1 MDQKRRVIHL
11 MGTVI
16 DLLVQHETPDLVLDE
31 LAVRLKEYEHRFSAN
46 DPSSELMGVNKN
58 AGIQPVSVHPDLYRL
73 VEIGKYHSCSPSS
86 NLNIAIGP
94 LVQSWRIGFADAK
107 VPTAAD
113 IQLLLKKTDPQNI
126 VLNAAAQT
134 VFLSEPGM
142 LIDLGSLAK
151 GFIADLLID
160 YLKSVGALSALIN
173 LGGNIVV
180 LGPSPA
186 NKDHDWR
193 IGIRRPGPSRN
204 QSIVA
209 LKSFD
214 QSVVTSGIYERSLV
228 DDEQTYHHILDPHTG
243 YPIETDVAS
252 LTIVSDKS
260 IDGEI
265 WTTRLFGKSS
275 EEIMSSLNH
284 LEGIDGLVITKQE
297 KTLYSDTLADKIIKM
312 N

>member
-1 MDQKRRVIHL
+1 

-16 DLLVQHETPDLVLDE
+16 DLLVQHETPGLVLDE
-31 LAVRLKEYEHRFSAN
+31 LVIRLKEYEHRFSAN
-46 DPSSELMGVNKN
+46 DSSSELMAINKN
-58 AGIQPVSVHPDLYRL
+58 AGIQPVPVHPDLYQL
-73 VEIGKYHSCSPSS
+73 IKIGKHHSCSPAS
-86 NLNIAIGP
+86 NLNISIGP
-94 LVQSWRIGFADAK
+94 LVQTWRIGFDDAK
-107 VPTAAD
+107 VPAAED

-126 VLNAAAQT
+126 VLNDEAQT
-134 VFLSEPGM
+134 VFLRESGM

-160 YLKSVGALSALIN
+160 YLKSVGTLSALIN

-180 LGPSPA
+180 LGPSPT
-186 NKDHDWR
+186 NKDHHWK
-193 IGIRRPGPSRN
+193 IGIRRPGPSRDQSMVALKALN
-204 QSIVA
+204 QSI
-209 LKSFD
+209 
-214 QSVVTSGIYERSLV
+214 VTSGIYERSLS
-228 DDEQTYHHILDPHTG
+228 DNEQTYHHILDPHTG

-275 EEIMSSLNH
+275 EEIMHILNQ
-284 LEGIDGLVITKQE
+284 LEGIDGLLITKEE
-297 KTLYSDTLADKIIKM
+297 KMLYSAALEDKIIKM

>member
-1 MDQKRRVIHL
+1 

-16 DLLVQHETPDLVLDE
+16 DLLVQHETPGLVLDE
-31 LAVRLKEYEHRFSAN
+31 LVIRLKEYEHRFSAN
-46 DPSSELMGVNKN
+46 DSSSELMAINKN
-58 AGIQPVSVHPDLYRL
+58 AGIQPVPVHPDLYQL
-73 VEIGKYHSCSPSS
+73 IKIGKHHSCSPAS
-86 NLNIAIGP
+86 NLNISIGP
-94 LVQSWRIGFADAK
+94 LVQTWRIGFDDAK
-107 VPTAAD
+107 VPAAED

-126 VLNAAAQT
+126 VLNDEAQT
-134 VFLSEPGM
+134 VFLRESGM

-160 YLKSVGALSALIN
+160 YLKSVGTLSALIN

-180 LGPSPA
+180 FGPSPT
-186 NKDHDWR
+186 NKDHHWK
-193 IGIRRPGPSRN
+193 IGIRRPGPSRDQSMVALKALN
-204 QSIVA
+204 QSI
-209 LKSFD
+209 
-214 QSVVTSGIYERSLV
+214 VTSGIYERSLS
-228 DDEQTYHHILDPHTG
+228 DNEQTYHHILDPHTG

-275 EEIMSSLNH
+275 EEIMHILNQ
-284 LEGIDGLVITKQE
+284 LEGIDGLLITKEE
-297 KTLYSDTLADKIIKM
+297 KMLYSAALEDKIIKM

>member
-1 MDQKRRVIHL
+1 MDQKRRIIHL

-16 DLLVQHETPDLVLDE
+16 DLLVQHETPGLVLDE
-31 LAVRLKEYEHRFSAN
+31 LVIRLKEYEHRFSAN
-46 DPSSELMGVNKN
+46 DSSSELMAINKN
-58 AGIQPVSVHPDLYRL
+58 AGIQPVPVHPDLYQL
-73 VEIGKYHSCSPSS
+73 IKIGKHHSCSPAS

-94 LVQSWRIGFADAK
+94 LVQTWRIGFDDAK
-107 VPTAAD
+107 VPAAED

-126 VLNAAAQT
+126 VLNDEAQT
-134 VFLSEPGM
+134 VFLRESGM

-160 YLKSVGALSALIN
+160 YLKSVGTLSALIN

-180 LGPSPA
+180 LGPSPT
-186 NKDHDWR
+186 NKDHHWK
-193 IGIRRPGPSRN
+193 IGIRRPGPSRDQSMVALKALN
-204 QSIVA
+204 QSI
-209 LKSFD
+209 
-214 QSVVTSGIYERSLV
+214 VTSGIYERSLS
-228 DDEQTYHHILDPHTG
+228 DNEQTYHHILDPHTG

-275 EEIMSSLNH
+275 EEIMHILNQ
-284 LEGIDGLVITKQE
+284 LEGIDGLLITKEE
-297 KTLYSDTLADKIIKM
+297 KMLYSAALEDKIIKM

>member
-1 MDQKRRVIHL
+1 

-16 DLLVQHETPDLVLDE
+16 DLLVQHETPGLVLDE
-31 LAVRLKEYEHRFSAN
+31 LVIRLKEYEHRFSAN
-46 DPSSELMGVNKN
+46 DSSSELMAINKN
-58 AGIQPVSVHPDLYRL
+58 AGIQPVPVHPDLYQL
-73 VEIGKYHSCSPSS
+73 IKIGKHHSCSPAS

-94 LVQSWRIGFADAK
+94 LVQTWRIGFDDAK
-107 VPTAAD
+107 VPAAED

-126 VLNAAAQT
+126 VLNDEAQT
-134 VFLSEPGM
+134 VFLRESGM

-160 YLKSVGALSALIN
+160 YLKSVGTLSALIN

-180 LGPSPA
+180 LGPSPT
-186 NKDHDWR
+186 NKDHHWK
-193 IGIRRPGPSRN
+193 IGIRRPGPSRDQSMVALKALN
-204 QSIVA
+204 QSI
-209 LKSFD
+209 
-214 QSVVTSGIYERSLV
+214 VTSGIYERSLS
-228 DDEQTYHHILDPHTG
+228 DNEQTYHHILDPHTG

-275 EEIMSSLNH
+275 EEIMHILNQ
-284 LEGIDGLVITKQE
+284 LEGIDGLLITKEE
-297 KTLYSDTLADKIIKM
+297 KMLYSAALEDKIIKM

>member
-31 LAVRLKEYEHRFSAN
+31 LVTRLKEYEHRFSAN
-46 DPSSELMGVNKN
+46 DPSSELMAINKN
-58 AGIQPVSVHPDLYRL
+58 AGFQPVSVHPDLYQL
-73 VEIGKYHSCSPSS
+73 IKIGKHHSCSPAS

-94 LVQSWRIGFADAK
+94 LVQTWRIGFDDAK
-107 VPTAAD
+107 VPAAED

-126 VLNAAAQT
+126 VLNDEAQT
-134 VFLSEPGM
+134 VFLREPGM

-160 YLKSVGALSALIN
+160 YLKSVGTLSALIN

-180 LGPSPA
+180 LGPSPT
-186 NKDHDWR
+186 NKDRHWK
-193 IGIRRPGPSRN
+193 IGIRRPGPSRDQSMVALKALN
-204 QSIVA
+204 QSI
-209 LKSFD
+209 
-214 QSVVTSGIYERSLV
+214 VTSGIYERSLS
-228 DDEQTYHHILDPHTG
+228 DNEQTYHHILDPHTG

-275 EEIMSSLNH
+275 EEIMHILNQ
-284 LEGIDGLVITKQE
+284 LEGIDGLVITKE
-297 KTLYSDTLADKIIKM
+297 VKMLYSAALEDKIIKM